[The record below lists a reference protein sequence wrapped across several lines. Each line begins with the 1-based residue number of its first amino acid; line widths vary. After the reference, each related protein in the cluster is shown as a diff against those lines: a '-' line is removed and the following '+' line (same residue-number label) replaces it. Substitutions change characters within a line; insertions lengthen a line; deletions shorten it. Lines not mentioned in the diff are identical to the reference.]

1 MKNIKNKLMV
11 TYRKSEMK
19 VRKHS
24 PEILA
29 GVGVVGVVGSLV
41 MACKA
46 TTKLNDILD
55 ESKEQLDKIKEVVS
69 DPAYKDKYDEHDA
82 KSDTTITYVQTGMK
96 VAKLYAPSVILCAGS
111 LGCLLASN
119 NILRKRNAALTAA
132 YATID
137 KSFKEYRKRVS
148 ERFGEEVEKEIRYN
162 IKAKEITTVDED
174 GNEVKETVKEI
185 EVDPN
190 SPESY
195 SDYAR
200 FFDESCSA
208 WQNDAEFNLT
218 FLKAQQQYANDLLR
232 ARGRLFL
239 NEVYRMLGIDETKAG
254 QIVGWIYN
262 PDNPT
267 GDNFVDFGI
276 YNMQRDRVRAFVNG
290 YEPNILLD
298 FNVDGVIWDLAY
310 LDEIDNLGTD
320 SIFGD

>member
-1 MKNIKNKLMV
+1 MKNIKESLMK
-11 TYRKSEMK
+11 TYKRTELK

-29 GVGVVGVVGSLV
+29 GVGVVGVIASTV

-46 TTKLNDILD
+46 TTKLSDILE
-55 ESKEQLDKIKEVVS
+55 ESKDQLDQIKTVAV
-69 DPAYKDKYDEHDA
+69 DPAYADKYSEDDA
-82 KSDTTITYVQTGMK
+82 KKDTTITYVQTGVK

-119 NILRKRNAALTAA
+119 NILKKRNAALSAA
-132 YATID
+132 YMTVD
-137 KSFKEYRKRVS
+137 KSFKEYRKRVAD
-148 ERFGEEVEKEIRYN
+148 RFGEEVEKEIRYN
-162 IKAKEITTVDED
+162 IKAKEVTAVDEN
-174 GNEVKETVKEI
+174 GNEVTETVK
-185 EVDPN
+185 VMDGTDDPN
-190 SPESY
+190 TY

-200 FFDESCSA
+200 FFDESCAA
-208 WQNDAEFNLT
+208 WQNDAEYNLT
-218 FLKAQQQYANDLLR
+218 FLKAQQQYANDLLK

-254 QIVGWIYN
+254 QVVGWVYN

-276 YNMQRDRVRAFVNG
+276 YNMQRERVRAFVNG

-298 FNVDGVIWDLAY
+298 FNVDGVIWDLAW
-310 LDEIDNLGTD
+310 
-320 SIFGD
+320 

>member
-1 MKNIKNKLMV
+1 MKEKLMK
-11 TYRKSEMK
+11 TYKK
-19 VRKHS
+19 VELKAIKHS

-46 TTKLNDILD
+46 TTKLSDILE
-55 ESKEQLDKIKEVVS
+55 ESKEQLDKIKEVAA
-69 DPAYKDKYDEHDA
+69 DPAYEEKYSQDDA
-82 KSDTTITYVQTGMK
+82 KKDTTITYVQTAMK
-96 VAKLYAPSVILCAGS
+96 VTKLYAPSVILCASS

-119 NILRKRNAALTAA
+119 NILKKRNAALSAA
-132 YATID
+132 YMTID

-148 ERFGEEVEKEIRYN
+148 DRFGEEIEKEIRYN
-162 IKAKEITTVDED
+162 IKAEEVVTNVDEN
-174 GNEVKETVKEI
+174 GNEVTETVK
-185 EVDPN
+185 VMDGTDDPN
-190 SPESY
+190 SY

-200 FFDESCSA
+200 FFDESCAA
-208 WQNDAEFNLT
+208 WQNDAEYNLT
-218 FLKAQQQYANDLLR
+218 FLKAQQQYANDLLK

-254 QIVGWIYN
+254 QVVGWVYN

-276 YNMQRDRVRAFVNG
+276 YNMQRERVRAFVNG

-298 FNVDGVIWDLAY
+298 FNVDGVIWNLAW
-310 LDEIDNLGTD
+310 
-320 SIFGD
+320 